1 MANFADVVG
10 GGEESLLGLAA
21 RLDQRR
27 LRVLGVVTAEG
38 EVATRLRAAGVP
50 TSVVV
55 LPAIRPWTLPVA
67 MLALRRLR
75 GLLRRERVALVHAHG
90 SRGALYAG
98 LAVRG
103 LGTPLVW
110 HVRVAD
116 PDPRLD
122 WLLGRLAT
130 AILVNSGAT
139 AARLRRWPAVAAKL
153 AVVPNGVDLARFTPG
168 PADAAL
174 ARALGLDPDVPVI
187 GYFGRL
193 EWGKGVDVL
202 LEAAARLHAKL
213 PGTAYL
219 FVGDGP
225 MRETLTARAAEV
237 GLPAC
242 FAGQR
247 DDVPAL
253 LRLCAV
259 VVLPSRQ
266 EAFGRVLIE
275 AMATGV
281 PVVASA
287 VGGIPE
293 VCADGVT
300 ALLVPPE
307 DPEAL
312 SVAIALTLTDQAATE
327 ARVEAASADVRAR
340 FDLAAHAAHVH
351 AVYVQALGDTA

>member
-1 MANFADVVG
+1 
-10 GGEESLLGLAA
+10 
-21 RLDQRR
+21 
-27 LRVLGVVTAEG
+27 
-38 EVATRLRAAGVP
+38 
-50 TSVVV
+50 
-55 LPAIRPWTLPVA
+55 
-67 MLALRRLR
+67 
-75 GLLRRERVALVHAHG
+75 
-90 SRGALYAG
+90 
-98 LAVRG
+98 
-103 LGTPLVW
+103 
-110 HVRVAD
+110 
-116 PDPRLD
+116 
-122 WLLGRLAT
+122 
-130 AILVNSGAT
+130 
-139 AARLRRWPAVAAKL
+139 
-153 AVVPNGVDLARFTPG
+153 
-168 PADAAL
+168 
-174 ARALGLDPDVPVI
+174 
-187 GYFGRL
+187 
-193 EWGKGVDVL
+193 
-202 LEAAARLHAKL
+202 
-213 PGTAYL
+213 
-219 FVGDGP
+219 

-312 SVAIALTLTDQAATE
+312 SVAIALTLTDLAATE

-340 FDLAAHAAHVH
+340 FDLAAHAAHVQ
-351 AVYVQALGDTA
+351 AVYVRALGGRRQ